1 MRNTGMG
8 VLLFCIALTASAQK
22 AELSKSD
29 MVKLDF
35 KALAISKEKIKA
47 KDASLLLAYEQ
58 LINTADQALKFN
70 TVSVM
75 DKSDLP
81 PSGDKHDYMSIAP
94 YWWPNPA
101 KPNGVPYIRKDGEI
115 NPEIK
120 NFPDKENL
128 PRLCENVYNLALAYY
143 FSGNEE
149 YAKHASKLIKV
160 WFLDSA
166 TAMNPNLNF
175 GQAVKGVTVG
185 RAEGLIEVRHFI
197 FLLDGVELL
206 KKSEK
211 FKEGNQKKLK
221 KWFLAFSDW
230 MQTSVVGKDEMES
243 KNNHGV
249 WFDATNLAIAK
260 FIGDKDLVNKIVK
273 SAAERLDVQM
283 DENGLFPL
291 ELARTTSLHYS
302 TFIIDAFTI
311 IAQLSEGTDI
321 NFWTLVTKSKK
332 SLEKGYEAM
341 LPFWADN
348 TTWTYKEIKP
358 FTMSN
363 AYQCIWRAAT
373 KYNCTT
379 CKELIRK
386 NSADYQKLLINL
398 L

>member
-260 FIGDKDLVNKIVK
+260 FIGDKDLANKIVK